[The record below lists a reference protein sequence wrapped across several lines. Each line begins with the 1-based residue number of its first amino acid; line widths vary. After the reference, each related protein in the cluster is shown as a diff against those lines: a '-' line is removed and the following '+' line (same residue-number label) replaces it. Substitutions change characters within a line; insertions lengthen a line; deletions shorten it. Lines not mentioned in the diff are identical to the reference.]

1 MRVFHY
7 NSGNGFA
14 HLEEDYGSIT
24 SPPDEVLDGGNL
36 DDDHYSDDSDNNL
49 DIALPQKEKVSLFKV
64 RGKSKVYSASSEFI
78 PHKNLNSDDIIF
90 VGIVLTWIGFGT
102 AFEFD
107 NGYERIVS
115 PYLSAGD
122 MR

>member
-1 MRVFHY
+1 MKVFHY

-24 SPPDEVLDGGNL
+24 SPPDEMIDGGNL
-36 DDDHYSDDSDNNL
+36 DDDIEIGGDDNL
-49 DIALPQKEKVSLFKV
+49 NIAIPEKTKSSLFGIK
-64 RGKSKVYSASSEFI
+64 GKSKNICVSSEFI
-78 PHKNLNSDDIIF
+78 PYSDLNSDDIVF

-102 AFEFD
+102 AFELD

-115 PYLSAGD
+115 PYLSSGD